1 MYSLNKV
8 MLIGNLTRD
17 PEARSTP
24 DGTQISNFSVAT
36 NFSWTDQSGQKQD
49 RAEFHNIVAWRKL
62 AEICNQYLRKGSKV
76 YVEGR
81 LQTRR
86 WDDATGQKKYRTEV
100 VLDSMIMLDSKGA
113 GAAGTIQRGTSDQQ
127 ETQRSAFSE
136 PTINLDETP
145 GVVQNTGVSQN
156 PSADDIPF
164 WQLQIYEYTFWD
176 YRKWLPMP
184 FNNIR
189 RYLPALPP
197 ASPERDESR
206 QVVIQFDL

>member
-24 DGTQISNFSVAT
+24 DGTQISSFSVAT

-62 AEICNQYLRKGSKV
+62 AEICNQYLRKGTKV

-81 LQTRR
+81 LQTRS
-86 WDDATGQKKYRTEV
+86 WDDATGQKKYRTEIV
-100 VLDSMIMLDSKGA
+100 ADSMIILDSKGSTG
-113 GAAGTIQRGTSDQQ
+113 GAAPQRAPSERQ
-127 ETQRSAFSE
+127 EEQPAPFNE

-145 GVVQNTGVSQN
+145 SFGQNTGVSQG
-156 PSADDIPF
+156 PSADEIPF
-164 WQLQIYEYTFWD
+164 
-176 YRKWLPMP
+176 
-184 FNNIR
+184 
-189 RYLPALPP
+189 
-197 ASPERDESR
+197 
-206 QVVIQFDL
+206 